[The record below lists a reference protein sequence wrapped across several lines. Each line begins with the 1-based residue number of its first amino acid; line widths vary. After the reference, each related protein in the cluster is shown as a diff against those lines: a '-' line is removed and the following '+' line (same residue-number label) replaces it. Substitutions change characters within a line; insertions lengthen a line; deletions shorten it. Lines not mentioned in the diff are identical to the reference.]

1 MRKNAI
7 NRELSEISGG
17 VCAPSGFKANALSC
31 GIRPNGELDIGL
43 IATERRCAAAGVYST
58 ASMQGE
64 PVLVTKKH
72 LKRGYASAILANG
85 GIANVYVDGKGTRT
99 ERMCHQMD
107 MAGLF
112 SASEIIVASTGEIG
126 KRLDFSLI
134 ESKLKPLAKGLESS
148 EAKGAL
154 FAQAISSE
162 ESKAHQFSYSFFI
175 GDIPCKMGGIYK
187 GSLHVAPNMATTLV
201 FLTTDVNITSEMLQ
215 KALSAET
222 RETLNMLD
230 LDGASS
236 PNDMACIM
244 ANGKAGNYLISCAD
258 TEYSKFCFV
267 LRSVLLKICHKIV
280 RSDSLKKPFLCKVR
294 GVKSKQT
301 ARAIAKEIVATEAMK
316 VKMQEEE
323 IDVKAI
329 LYAVLE
335 FAPSVD
341 LHNVGIYMRTAENS
355 IALFEK
361 GMRLSVGK
369 EKLAAFLQNETIYLD
384 VDLEMGNYSATAY
397 SAAKI

>member
-7 NRELSEISGG
+7 NRELREISGG

-31 GIRPNGELDIGL
+31 GIRPNGELDLGL
-43 IATERRCAAAGVYST
+43 IATDRRCAAAGVYST

-85 GIANVYVDGKGTRT
+85 GIANVYIDGKGTRT
-99 ERMCHQMD
+99 ERVCHEMD

-112 SASEIIVASTGEIG
+112 SASEVIIASTGEIG
-126 KRLDFSLI
+126 KRLDFSLV
-134 ESKLKPLAKGLESS
+134 EGKLKTLAKGLESS
-148 EAKGAL
+148 EEKGAL
-154 FAQAISSE
+154 FAQAISSKDG
-162 ESKAHQFSYSFFI
+162 KAYQFSYAFDL
-175 GDIPCKMGGIYK
+175 GDIPCKIGGIYK
-187 GSLHVAPNMATTLV
+187 GNLHVAPNMATTLV

-230 LDGASS
+230 LDGAPS

-280 RSDSLKKPFLCKVR
+280 RADCEKKPLYCKVR

-301 ARAIAKEIVATEAMK
+301 ARAIAKKVVGTEALK
-316 VKMQEEE
+316 RGLQDGK
-323 IDVKAI
+323 IDVKGI
-329 LYAVLE
+329 LYAVLDL
-335 FAPSVD
+335 APSVD
-341 LHNVGIYMRTAENS
+341 LNNVSIILRNAENT

-361 GMRLSVGK
+361 GILLSVGK
-369 EKLAAFLQNETIYLD
+369 ERLAPFLQNEIVCLE
-384 VDLEMGNYSATAY
+384 VDLQMGNYSATAF
-397 SAAKI
+397 SAIKI

>member
-7 NRELSEISGG
+7 NRELREISGG
-17 VCAPSGFKANALSC
+17 VCAPSGFQANAISC
-31 GIRPNGELDIGL
+31 GIRPNGALDLAL
-43 IATERRCAAAGVYST
+43 IATDRRCAAAGVYST

-99 ERMCHQMD
+99 ERMCHALD

-112 SASEIIVASTGEIG
+112 SASEVIVASTGEIG
-126 KRLDFSLI
+126 KRVDFSLI
-134 ESKLKPLAKGLESS
+134 EGQLKPLAKGLESS
-148 EAKGAL
+148 EEKGAL
-154 FAQAISSE
+154 FAQAISSDD
-162 ESKAHQFSYSFFI
+162 SKAYQFSYGFDL
-175 GDIPCKMGGIYK
+175 GDIPCKIGGIYK
-187 GSLHVAPNMATTLV
+187 GDLHVAPNMATTLV

-230 LDGASS
+230 LDGAPS

-244 ANGKAGNYLISCAD
+244 ANGKAGNYIISCAD

-267 LRSVLLKICHKIV
+267 LRSVLLRICDKII
-280 RSDSLKKPFLCKVR
+280 RQNSEKKPLLCKVR
-294 GVKSKQT
+294 GVKSKQI
-301 ARAIAKEIVATEAMK
+301 ARAIAKKVIATEALK
-316 VKMQEEE
+316 VGVQNKEV
-323 IDVKAI
+323 DVKAI
-329 LYAVLE
+329 LYTLLDLT
-335 FAPSVD
+335 PSVD
-341 LHNVGIYMRTAENS
+341 LNNVSIHMYTAENS

-361 GMRLSVGK
+361 GIRLSVDK
-369 EKLAAFLQNETIYLD
+369 ERLAPLFQNESIC
-384 VDLEMGNYSATAY
+384 LEVNLHMGNYSATAFG
-397 SAAKI
+397 SVKM